1 MQYLGC
7 HGTGSM
13 IKRAFDIAFAL
24 TATVALAPIYVV
36 AAMAVKLDSPGPAFY
51 CGTRVGRHGMPFKMY
66 KFRTMVEDAAL
77 TGSIQTAFGD
87 PRITKVGRFLRK
99 FKIDEW
105 PQYFNVLKGEMSVV
119 GPRPE
124 LQECVDL
131 FTEEEREILSVRP
144 GITDWATIWIGD
156 EEERM
161 AGSDDPLQT
170 YMDKIWPE
178 KHRLQLDYVRNNSVW
193 IDVKIVFQTI
203 KLFIVGR
210 SKNIADADPSA
221 EQGPMPSKKEQE

>member
-1 MQYLGC
+1 
-7 HGTGSM
+7 
-13 IKRAFDIAFAL
+13 
-24 TATVALAPIYVV
+24 
-36 AAMAVKLDSPGPAFY
+36 
-51 CGTRVGRHGMPFKMY
+51 MY

-77 TGSIQTAFGD
+77 TGSIQTSFGD
-87 PRITKVGRFLRK
+87 PRITRVGRVLRK

-131 FTEEEREILSVRP
+131 FTEEEKAILSVRP

-156 EEERM
+156 EEERV

-170 YMDKIWPE
+170 YMDEIWTE
-178 KHRLQLDYVRNNSVW
+178 KHRLQLDYVTNNSIL

-210 SKNIADADPSA
+210 SKNIAGAD
-221 EQGPMPSKKEQE
+221 QGAMQSEKEQE

>member
-13 IKRAFDIAFAL
+13 TKRAFDIAFAL

-131 FTEEEREILSVRP
+131 VRP
-144 GITDWATIWIGD
+144 RDGSGLHVV
-156 EEERM
+156 
-161 AGSDDPLQT
+161 AGHAENT
-170 YMDKIWPE
+170 TRRR
-178 KHRLQLDYVRNNSVW
+178 HRSTQLDFGQRHSV
-193 IDVKIVFQTI
+193 
-203 KLFIVGR
+203 L
-210 SKNIADADPSA
+210 
-221 EQGPMPSKKEQE
+221 